1 MNDTLTH
8 FDAQGRARMVDV
20 AAKPATHRV
29 AVARGGI
36 RMQADTLRLIVSG
49 GHRKGDVIAVAR
61 LAGIMAAKRTA
72 DLVPLCHPIVLTRVE
87 VELWP
92 DEARSSVECRGR
104 VETIGPTGV
113 EMEALNATQVAL
125 LTVYDMCKAVDRGM
139 VIESVRLAEKRGGRS
154 GDWSRSGGEEDR
166 PHCRDREEGAMS
178 IGKAVF
184 RNRPLPE
191 KNQP

>member
-20 AAKPATHRV
+20 AAKPATHRI

-139 VIESVRLAEKRGGRS
+139 IIESVRLAEKRGGGS
-154 GDWSRSGGEEDR
+154 GDWIRSGGA
-166 PHCRDREEGAMS
+166 EG
-178 IGKAVF
+178 
-184 RNRPLPE
+184 
-191 KNQP
+191 